1 MSFVFKTS
9 SAVKQLLQNKC
20 SFNLINGANKPSTK
34 RLHSTNLRLHEVGVV
49 IDIRSRGWAIM
60 IDICHGW
67 GQDEGGRGS
76 QEQTVACIT
85 GIVVQGSQKI
95 NCSTGPNRQ
104 RQNSDKDQTV
114 TDKTVMEKDKIDTKT
129 KQIQRP
135 NSYKDQTVTKTK

>member
-9 SAVKQLLQNKC
+9 SAVKQLLQHKC
-20 SFNLINGANKPSTK
+20 SFNLINGPNKASTK
-34 RLHSTNLRLHEVGVV
+34 RLHSTNLRLHEAGVV

-76 QEQTVACIT
+76 QEQTVACVT

-95 NCSTGPNRQ
+95 NCST
-104 RQNSDKDQTV
+104 V
-114 TDKTVMEKDKIDTKT
+114 TDKT
-129 KQIQRP
+129 KQ
-135 NSYKDQTVTKTK
+135 